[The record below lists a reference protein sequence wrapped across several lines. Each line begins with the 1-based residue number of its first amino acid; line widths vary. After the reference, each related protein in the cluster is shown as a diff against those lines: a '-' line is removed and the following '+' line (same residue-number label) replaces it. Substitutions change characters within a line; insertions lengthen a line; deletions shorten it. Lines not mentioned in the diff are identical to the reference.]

1 MLLEQVPIIISAI
14 KSSGILKPVKLYIYI
29 YIKNA
34 VRRNFMTTSLF
45 VAGVMVVVLIALIAI
60 MIMVSIKQFKGAGR
74 LHGII
79 GVITFGFW
87 TFIWGWMKHK
97 GLHLTKVMIV
107 WTILIITQMALVG
120 IFGLGTVNEL
130 MTPATSLAGDK
141 KNVKKISGKN
151 SNRTKKT
158 AQKSAYKKTAKSPK
172 KIARKSTY
180 KKSATSP
187 KKTAR
192 KSVDQYKRN
201 LRNEPQR

>member
-1 MLLEQVPIIISAI
+1 
-14 KSSGILKPVKLYIYI
+14 
-29 YIKNA
+29 
-34 VRRNFMTTSLF
+34 MTTTLF

-60 MIMVSIKQFKGAGR
+60 TIMVLIKQFKGGGR

-79 GVITFGFW
+79 GLITFGFW

-97 GLHLTKVMIV
+97 GLCLTKVMIV

-120 IFGLGTVNEL
+120 VFGFGTVNEL
-130 MTPATSLAGDK
+130 MTPATSLTGDK
-141 KNVKKISGKN
+141 KDVKKISGKK

-158 AQKSAYKKTAKSPK
+158 AQKSAYKKSAKSMK
-172 KIARKSTY
+172 KTARKSTY
-180 KKSATSP
+180 NRTANSM

-192 KSVDQYKRN
+192 KSVDQYHQN